1 MKRVLNVLIA
11 ISLLLS
17 INSCKKGEDDPTLS
31 LKSRKARMDGI
42 WTMTRGNV
50 GLTSYSSNQPP
61 YNYNFELLG
70 SDGSMTESG
79 SYNIY
84 TVKYNLT
91 LNFSK
96 DGKASMSET
105 FNGKTLKC
113 SGNWDFAS
121 GVGENKK
128 KADVFLKFTE
138 VSSGSTNE
146 HLFNNFSTEI
156 SYHIKRLSND
166 DLVLYTSSKLFMAL
180 GGEKD
185 VFQAEYTFKKQ

>member
-1 MKRVLNVLIA
+1 MKTAFR
-11 ISLLLS
+11 LLLAATIFFGIS
-17 INSCKKGEDDPTLS
+17 SCKKGEDDPKLS
-31 LKSRKARMDGI
+31 LRSRKARMEGI

-50 GLTSYSSNQPP
+50 GLTMYNANQPP

-84 TVKYNLT
+84 TVKYNLS
-91 LNFSK
+91 LNIYK
-96 DGKASMSET
+96 DGKISMTEN

-113 SGNWDFAS
+113 SGTWDFSS
-121 GVGENKK
+121 GVGEKKK

-138 VSSGSTNE
+138 ISSGNTQD
-146 HLFNNFSTEI
+146 HLFNNLSTEI
-156 SYHIKRLSND
+156 SYHIKRLTND
-166 DLVLYTSSKLFMAL
+166 ELVLYTNAKLYMAL